1 MPDLALQLALMAV
14 EAAAAATVLLALFS
28 ARGVLG
34 LAPVYTTVGVLYY
47 LATLLAGTTF
57 VKVTPGLL
65 MSPGSVALFPASLFA
80 VLLIYIRED
89 AKEARNMI
97 YGLLAANVS
106 ASLLGLLVSQHLHG
120 PLAFN
125 PLALPPDLF
134 VQSPRLIIV
143 GTLALFADTVLIIL
157 VYEAVS
163 RILRTVVLRIY
174 VSLATV
180 LVVDTLLFVT
190 GGFVEHPAYAEI
202 LLSGILG
209 KVAAA
214 LVYSAALALYLR
226 RARGEP
232 GEARPA
238 LGDLFQVLTYRQKY
252 EALRAQAT
260 RDPLTGVH
268 NRGFFDEML
277 VAQLAMARRG
287 GTPVTV
293 MMVDVDHFKRINDTY
308 GHSEGDRALRV
319 IAQALAGAARASD
332 TVCRYG
338 GEEFCLILPGT
349 PLDAA
354 AQLAGRIREEVP
366 EACAHAGIGGGGT
379 RITVTIGLAA
389 CPGDGVDSDTLLRV
403 ADRRLY
409 RGKDAGRN
417 RVVAA

>member
-1 MPDLALQLALMAV
+1 MSDLSLQISLMAL
-14 EAAAAATVLLALFS
+14 EAALAAGVVLALFS
-28 ARGVLG
+28 ARRVLG
-34 LAPVYTTVGVLYY
+34 LAPVYTTVGVFYY

-57 VKVTPGLL
+57 VKVTPELL

-80 VLLIYIRED
+80 VLLVYIRED

-106 ASLLGLLVSQHLHG
+106 ASLLGVLVSQHLTG

-125 PLALPPDLF
+125 PLALPPQLF
-134 VQSPRLIIV
+134 VQTPRLFVV
-143 GTLALFADTVLIIL
+143 GTLALFADTILIIL

-163 RILRTVVLRIY
+163 RILRTLALRIY
-174 VSLATV
+174 VSLAAV
-180 LVVDTLLFVT
+180 LVIDTVLFVT
-190 GGFVEHPAYAEI
+190 GGFAEHPAYAGI
-202 LLSGILG
+202 LLSGVLG

-214 LVYSAALALYLR
+214 LVYAALLTLYLA
-226 RARGEP
+226 RAGT

-252 EALRAQAT
+252 EALRAQAA

-277 VAQLAMARRG
+277 AAQLAVARRG

-338 GEEFCLILPGT
+338 GEEFSLILPGT

-366 EACAHAGIGGGGT
+366 DECARAGIGGGT
-379 RITVTIGLAA
+379 RVTVTIGLAA
-389 CPGDGVDSDTLLRV
+389 CPGDGTDSDTLLRV

-409 RGKDAGRN
+409 RGKEAGRD

>member
-1 MPDLALQLALMAV
+1 MAL
-14 EAAAAATVLLALFS
+14 EAALAAGVVLALFS
-28 ARGVLG
+28 ARRVLG
-34 LAPVYTTVGVLYY
+34 LAPVYTTVGVFYY

-57 VKVTPGLL
+57 VRITPELL

-80 VLLIYIRED
+80 VLLVYIRED

-106 ASLLGLLVSQHLHG
+106 ASVLGLLVSQHLSG

-125 PLALPPDLF
+125 PLALPPQLF
-134 VQSPRLIIV
+134 VQTPRLFIV
-143 GTLALFADTVLIIL
+143 GTLALFADTILIIL

-163 RILRTVVLRIY
+163 RVLRPLALRIY
-174 VSLATV
+174 VSLAAV
-180 LVVDTLLFVT
+180 LVIDTVVFVT
-190 GGFVEHPAYAEI
+190 GGFAEHPAYAGI
-202 LLSGILG
+202 LLSGVLG

-214 LVYSAALALYLR
+214 LVYAVLLTLYLA
-226 RARGEP
+226 RAGT

-238 LGDLFQVLTYRQKY
+238 LGDLFQVLTYRQRY
-252 EALRAQAT
+252 EALRAQAA
-260 RDPLTGVH
+260 RDPLTEVH

-277 VAQLAMARRG
+277 AAQVAGARRA

-293 MMVDVDHFKRINDTY
+293 MMVDVDHFKRVNDTY
-308 GHSEGDRALRV
+308 GHAEGDRALRV

-354 AQLAGRIREEVP
+354 APLAARILKEVP
-366 EACAHAGIGGGGT
+366 EACAHAGVGGGS

-389 CPGDGVDSDTLLRV
+389 CPGDGADSDTLLRV

-409 RGKDAGRN
+409 LGKDAGRD